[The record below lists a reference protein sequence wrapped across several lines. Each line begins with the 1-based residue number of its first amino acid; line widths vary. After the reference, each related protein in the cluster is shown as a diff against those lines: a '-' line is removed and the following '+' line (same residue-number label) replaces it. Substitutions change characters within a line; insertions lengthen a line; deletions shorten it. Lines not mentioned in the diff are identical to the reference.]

1 MALTKGVKVLE
12 NNIIYRVLDDVKSVL
27 EEKLPP
33 IITQRVLGEAE
44 VGAAFEIGVGGR
56 KKVKIAG
63 CKIRNGV
70 IGSNARVRVMR
81 GEEKVYDGLISSLK
95 NVKKDVQEMR
105 KGSECGMGFDG
116 WEAFEVGDQIQT
128 YEEKSEKRTL

>member
-1 MALTKGVKVLE
+1 M
-12 NNIIYRVLDDVKSVL
+12 L

-44 VGAAFEIGVGGR
+44 IGAAFEIGVGGR

-105 KGSECGMGFDG
+105 RGSECGMGFDG

-128 YEEKSEKRTL
+128 YEERSEKRTL